1 MATESGRASSPPN
14 VASWGR
20 AEWEGR
26 RGGCL
31 GSMAASR
38 CWRRASSWARAFCF
52 LLILLVDGL
61 RLLLLLRISD
71 EVFPLL
77 RRRKL
82 KLERRGPTCGS
93 PVDWECAIEGR
104 TEGSGEP
111 SFCNDVL
118 RGLGAVLAIVGGCEA
133 LIMNGWHLA
142 RVILAMKGAAQ
153 TTLLLGVPKR
163 VKLED
168 VCRLCCSQHSPCS
181 NNAPCGRRSRVSL
194 VDSLTSR
201 PEANAGTGT
210 QVAPPG
216 F

>member
-1 MATESGRASSPPN
+1 
-14 VASWGR
+14 
-20 AEWEGR
+20 
-26 RGGCL
+26 
-31 GSMAASR
+31 MAASR

-61 RLLLLLRISD
+61 RLLLLPRISD
-71 EVFPLL
+71 EFFPLL

-93 PVDWECAIEGR
+93 PVDWDCAIEGR

-111 SFCNDVL
+111 SYCTDVL

-153 TTLLLGVPKR
+153 TTLLLGVPKKSEIGGCLPLVLQSALALLKQR
-163 VKLED
+163 ALRAKIQGLLS
-168 VCRLCCSQHSPCS
+168 RFTNLK
-181 NNAPCGRRSRVSL
+181 ARS
-194 VDSLTSR
+194 
-201 PEANAGTGT
+201 
-210 QVAPPG
+210 
-216 F
+216 